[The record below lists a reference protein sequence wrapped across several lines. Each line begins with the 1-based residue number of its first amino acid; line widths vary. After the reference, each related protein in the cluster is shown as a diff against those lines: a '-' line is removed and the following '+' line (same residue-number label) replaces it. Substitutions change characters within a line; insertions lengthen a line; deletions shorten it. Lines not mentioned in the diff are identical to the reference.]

1 MTLRQAGEERYVRI
15 DQDDLGH
22 STMAM
27 MLAAT
32 DLGIGSGHS
41 SVRGFLP

>member
-1 MTLRQAGEERYVRI
+1 MTLRRAEEERYVRI
-15 DQDDLGH
+15 DQYDLGH
-22 STMAM
+22 ATMAM
-27 MLAAT
+27 MLAAP